1 MARFSYKVRDGAGEL
16 ATGVIAAGALE
27 EAAQLLRGEGKFVV
41 KLAPAKKTEISA
53 HDSADEVSGGV
64 TSGGKRK
71 RIKRAEVITFVHQMA
86 VMVDTGVPLSE
97 ALECVADQAL
107 NENFKKVLN
116 DVAEQVNAGNDFS
129 SALEAHPK
137 VFPSVMVSLMQ
148 ASEVSGTMGMMLE
161 RVSSYLGKELATAKK
176 IRGALM
182 YPAFMLLMLIGV
194 TVFLLTFVLPRFAA
208 IYQSR
213 ESALPA
219 PTQLLI
225 TLSDT
230 IIYQWYMILG
240 GLVAAVVGWRLFARS
255 SIGRYAIDSA
265 KLHMPVIGPLFN
277 KLYITRACR
286 TMGTMIAAG
295 VPILDMVSISRN
307 VTHNRLFQNLW
318 DDVDEKLRRGS
329 QLSDALFASPLI
341 PRGVSQMVY
350 SGEKSGRLGPVMEKI
365 AEFTETEF
373 DEQVKVSTQFIEPA
387 LIGAMGIIVGF
398 VAIALLLPI
407 FTIGRVVSGH

>member
-1 MARFSYKVRDGAGEL
+1 
-16 ATGVIAAGALE
+16 
-27 EAAQLLRGEGKFVV
+27 
-41 KLAPAKKTEISA
+41 
-53 HDSADEVSGGV
+53 
-64 TSGGKRK
+64 
-71 RIKRAEVITFVHQMA
+71 
-86 VMVDTGVPLSE
+86 
-97 ALECVADQAL
+97 
-107 NENFKKVLN
+107 
-116 DVAEQVNAGNDFS
+116 
-129 SALEAHPK
+129 
-137 VFPSVMVSLMQ
+137 
-148 ASEVSGTMGMMLE
+148 
-161 RVSSYLGKELATAKK
+161 
-176 IRGALM
+176 
-182 YPAFMLLMLIGV
+182 
-194 TVFLLTFVLPRFAA
+194 
-208 IYQSR
+208 
-213 ESALPA
+213 
-219 PTQLLI
+219 
-225 TLSDT
+225 
-230 IIYQWYMILG
+230 
-240 GLVAAVVGWRLFARS
+240 
-255 SIGRYAIDSA
+255 
-265 KLHMPVIGPLFN
+265 MPVIGPLFN